1 MSSTK
6 ATQGHRKEKESMSS
20 RGIGGTR
27 KRGRKERGG
36 NAVNSV
42 SMYEIAKK

>member
-20 RGIGGTR
+20 REIEEL
-27 KRGRKERGG
+27 GREG
-36 NAVNSV
+36 
-42 SMYEIAKK
+42 EKKGEEMV